1 MLHLVFI
8 THGSTG
14 DTVPMIRLA
23 EEAVSRGHRST
34 LLTGAFWR
42 ETTQR
47 RGIRFVATPPHGERA
62 EQADFMRRFSGIR
75 NKRRLLEEMF
85 SQVDSWQDEILPLLD
100 SALESADA
108 LVCSYLF
115 PFYHRLAEGKG
126 LPTVSVHFCPN
137 TYFSP
142 EHPPADL
149 PTLPRFFPRS
159 LRLGWNRGLTSLAD
173 RYLVGR
179 LNKRLSR
186 SEQHLASWLRS
197 PAGYNLILAPASLFR
212 GSDTSLPCSNV
223 FTGFLAGGFSAHETP
238 PAPDEAT
245 FDGGP
250 LLTFGSVTTPG
261 MEKEF
266 EDLYRHWPGDRRLT
280 IQKGWFRPPPPP
292 SGRGIRII
300 GPAPHRELFARASVL
315 IHHGGA
321 GTTTSA
327 LLAGKPQ
334 ILIPHFAD
342 QDFWAQTVGRLGCGR
357 RLPFRGWGR
366 RLARVLERV
375 ENDRSVADRARA
387 VGDEQAKESGAR
399 NGLAAIERWLGSGRE
414 SRAAAPAKV

>member
-1 MLHLVFI
+1 MLNLVFI

-23 EEAVSRGHRST
+23 EEAVSRGHRAT

-42 ETTQR
+42 ETTES

-62 EQADFMRRFSGIR
+62 EHADFMRRFSGIR

-85 SQVDSWQDEILPLLD
+85 SQVDSWQEEILPPLGA
-100 SALESADA
+100 ALESADA

-115 PFYHRLAEGKG
+115 PFYHRLADARG

-137 TYFSP
+137 TSFSA

-149 PTLPRFFPRS
+149 PTLPRFFPHSVR
-159 LRLGWNRGLTSLAD
+159 LRWNRGLTSLAD
-173 RYLVGR
+173 RYLVNR

-186 SEQHLASWLRS
+186 REQHLASWLRS
-197 PAGYNLILAPASLFR
+197 PADYNLILAPASLFC
-212 GSDTSLPCSNV
+212 GPDADLPPSTV
-223 FTGFLAGGFSAHETP
+223 FTGFLAGGFSAHETSP
-238 PAPDEAT
+238 EEVS

-250 LLTFGSVTTPG
+250 LLTFGSVTTPR

-266 EDLYRHWPGDRRLT
+266 ADLYRHWPKDRRLT
-280 IQKGWFRPPPPP
+280 IQEGWFRPPPPP
-292 SGRGIRII
+292 PGGGIRII
-300 GPAPHRELFARASVL
+300 GPAPHRELFSRASVL

-342 QDFWAQTVGRLGCGR
+342 QDFWAKTVRRLGCGR
-357 RLPFRGWGR
+357 SLPFRGWGR
-366 RLARVLERV
+366 KLGHILERV
-375 ENDRSVADRARA
+375 ENDGSLADRAWA
-387 VGDEQAKESGAR
+387 VADKQTKENGAR

-414 SRAAAPAKV
+414 SRAVSATKA